1 MAILR
6 RHRAAG
12 RSLVSPLVLPSFL
25 CAIAPW
31 VWSSTTGLMA
41 VLAVH
46 AVWLVACELMS
57 PKKTVDRAKHQTSP
71 QPPSA
76 PPTFVATTVL
86 AVLDET
92 DDVRTFRMARPAGMP
107 FSAGQFL
114 AVKALIDGKPHVRCY
129 SISSAPHVLGY
140 LEISVRR
147 QGLVSGTLHA
157 TIRAGSTLSINRPAG
172 QFVYPQDDDRPLV
185 LIAGGIGITPL
196 LSMLR
201 HATATDPVRPITLL
215 YSART
220 ENDVAFRREL
230 ALIAERHP
238 QVRIA
243 ITLTRA
249 TADTR
254 LRTGRID
261 ADLMRQYVS
270 APSHTI
276 FCLCGP
282 APMLDEVRAV
292 LLALGVG
299 PDQIRH
305 EQFELAV
312 AASQL
317 QSAPPAE
324 RTQAGTVTVRF
335 ANSGR
340 SVSAPASRTLLET
353 AEAEGIAIASSCRSG
368 VCQSCRT
375 RLSAGHADCRS
386 DVLDPAD
393 RAAGFILPCVTW
405 PADDCVLE
413 A

>member
-1 MAILR
+1 
-6 RHRAAG
+6 
-12 RSLVSPLVLPSFL
+12 
-25 CAIAPW
+25 
-31 VWSSTTGLMA
+31 MA

-312 AASQL
+312 AASHCR
-317 QSAPPAE
+317 ARRRP
-324 RTQAGTVTVRF
+324 
-335 ANSGR
+335 SGR
-340 SVSAPASRTLLET
+340 RPAPSPCGSRTRADPSLPPHHARCSRQQRPRASRLPRRVDRVC
-353 AEAEGIAIASSCRSG
+353 AS
-368 VCQSCRT
+368 
-375 RLSAGHADCRS
+375 
-386 DVLDPAD
+386 
-393 RAAGFILPCVTW
+393 RAARGCLPAMPTV
-405 PADDCVLE
+405 VLMCSIRPIVPPDSFCR

>member
-1 MAILR
+1 
-6 RHRAAG
+6 
-12 RSLVSPLVLPSFL
+12 
-25 CAIAPW
+25 
-31 VWSSTTGLMA
+31 MA

-129 SISSAPHVLGY
+129 WMRSAPHVLGY

-185 LIAGGIGITPL
+185 LQYAGGIGITPL

-254 LRTGRID
+254 LRTGRIST
-261 ADLMRQYVS
+261 DLMRQYVS

-292 LLALGVG
+292 LLALGGPG
-299 PDQIRH
+299 PDQARTVR
-305 EQFELAV
+305 AGRGRV
-312 AASQL
+312 AT
-317 QSAPPAE
+317 AE
-324 RTQAGTVTVRF
+324 RAAGRADARRPSPRAVREL
-335 ANSGR
+335 GR

-393 RAAGFILPCVTW
+393 RAQPDSFCRA
-405 PADDCVLE
+405 
-413 A
+413 